1 MQIITDENTKI
12 ENNLVLPVLAVRGL
26 VFFPGMMLQF
36 DVARK
41 KSILAVSEALSKDR
55 LIFLVTQIDLSE
67 KEPRGED
74 LYKTGVIARI
84 AQVVHHSEE
93 GVKLHVEGICRGEI
107 NSLLRASSE
116 YPGSHL
122 ADFSGLIRF

>member
-55 LIFLVTQIDLSE
+55 LIFLVT
-67 KEPRGED
+67 
-74 LYKTGVIARI
+74 
-84 AQVVHHSEE
+84 
-93 GVKLHVEGICRGEI
+93 
-107 NSLLRASSE
+107 SLLLGSFATYYKCFSKNVNLIIPSGVLLPGHSSMLSLM
-116 YPGSHL
+116 GSDHPEV
-122 ADFSGLIRF
+122 SKGY

>member
-55 LIFLVTQIDLSE
+55 LRRRS
-67 KEPRGED
+67 PGA
-74 LYKTGVIARI
+74 KTCTR
-84 AQVVHHSEE
+84 Q
-93 GVKLHVEGICRGEI
+93 
-107 NSLLRASSE
+107 ASS
-116 YPGSHL
+116 PGL
-122 ADFSGLIRF
+122 PRWCTTPRRV